1 MNESMFT
8 LIQNQEK
15 ILQEVTAL
23 RNESDALKMAL
34 TELNNQIDYVCK
46 FVKKL

>member
-15 ILQEVTAL
+15 ILQEVAAL

-46 FVKKL
+46 FVEKL